1 MSSATKLWPWPAPV
15 DDGSAMHLVAG
26 TRLPDVALA
35 ATRGAPVSLA
45 HIKGRAILFIYPFTG
60 TPGQPNPP
68 DWDTIQGAHGS
79 TPEAEGF
86 RDAHKS
92 FQNLG
97 FEVFGLSGQT
107 ATDQS
112 TFAARVGLPFA
123 LLSDFNFDFSNSLR
137 LPRFD
142 TGGVIYLRRITLIVR
157 DGLIEHTIYPVHPPD
172 GHAAELLEL
181 AKRLVD

>member
-92 FQNLG
+92 FQNFG

-107 ATDQS
+107 AADQS
-112 TFAARVGLPFA
+112 AFAARAELPFL
-123 LLSDFNFDFSNSLR
+123 LLSDFGFAFANALR
-137 LPRFD
+137 LPCFQ
-142 TGGVIYLRRITLIVR
+142 TGGMTYLRRISFIVR
-157 DGLIEHTIYPVHPPD
+157 ASVIEQTIYPVHPPHT
-172 GHAAELLEL
+172 HAAELLKL
-181 AKRLVD
+181 AAHLKT